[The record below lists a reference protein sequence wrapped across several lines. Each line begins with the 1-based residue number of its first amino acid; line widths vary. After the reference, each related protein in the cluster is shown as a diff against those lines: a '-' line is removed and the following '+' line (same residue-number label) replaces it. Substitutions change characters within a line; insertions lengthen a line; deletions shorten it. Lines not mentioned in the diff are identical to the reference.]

1 MAWWM
6 AVPAAARA
14 VYKGTK
20 WVKQMRKLKKGGG
33 STVKNIQSG
42 TKVKGKK
49 TETLTELAR
58 QGSKQKGKEGK
69 QIEYFK
75 EGPHKRNAKT
85 GERMSLPVDAY
96 RK

>member
-1 MAWWM
+1 MAWWT
-6 AVPAAARA
+6 ALPAAAKT

-20 WVKQMRKLKKGGG
+20 WVKQMRKLKEGGG

-49 TETLTELAR
+49 MTKDKA
-58 QGSKQKGKEGK
+58 SVKDDK

>member
-6 AVPAAARA
+6 ALPAAARA

-20 WVKQMRKLKKGGG
+20 WVKQMKKLKKGEG
-33 STVKNIQSG
+33 STVKKIQSG
-42 TKVKGKK
+42 TKPKGKK
-49 TETLTELAR
+49 MTEDKAFAKDER
-58 QGSKQKGKEGK
+58 

-75 EGPHKRNAKT
+75 EGPRKRSAKT
-85 GERMSLPVDAY
+85 GKRMPLPVDAY